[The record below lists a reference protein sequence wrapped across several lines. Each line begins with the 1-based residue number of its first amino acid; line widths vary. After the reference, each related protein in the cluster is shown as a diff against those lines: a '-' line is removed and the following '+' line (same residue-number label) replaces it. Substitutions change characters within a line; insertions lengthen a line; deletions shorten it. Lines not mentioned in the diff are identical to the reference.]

1 MKLTSAVRLLEL
13 LNSRPEDALT
23 TMQITRK
30 WRDLGGTEVGE
41 RTVQRYMKELSEDSA
56 EGPALVEMLVKDGER
71 KFYLRV
77 SQIANWFMTLEAA
90 LNLQFSRQVLG
101 RAFGSMGRS
110 NGDKLTDMADRVANA
125 STETKRIR
133 DRLRIVPDGIG
144 RLPARIDQRV
154 LAASIEAIKSGKK
167 LRLTY
172 VDSSGKESAP
182 LVSPLGLVA
191 KDGTIYLV
199 AIKGLSDAPRHF
211 PLHRMTE
218 ANASAQLAQTRLDF
232 DLDRYIHDS
241 HQFSHVLD
249 ADAPLE
255 VLKLRVAP
263 ETIYHFRERALSTD
277 QSIGPARRS
286 DGWRVV
292 TATVPVTVLLVPFL
306 LSMGP
311 WIRVLEPPSV
321 RDETAKRLHAAAAH
335 YSAAIA
341 G

>member
-1 MKLTSAVRLLEL
+1 
-13 LNSRPEDALT
+13 
-23 TMQITRK
+23 
-30 WRDLGGTEVGE
+30 
-41 RTVQRYMKELSEDSA
+41 
-56 EGPALVEMLVKDGER
+56 
-71 KFYLRV
+71 
-77 SQIANWFMTLEAA
+77 
-90 LNLQFSRQVLG
+90 
-101 RAFGSMGRS
+101 
-110 NGDKLTDMADRVANA
+110 
-125 STETKRIR
+125 
-133 DRLRIVPDGIG
+133 
-144 RLPARIDQRV
+144 V
-154 LAASIEAIKSGKK
+154 LAASIEAIKSGTK

-172 VDSSGKESAP
+172 VDSSGKESSP

-218 ANASAQLAQTRLDF
+218 ANASAQLAQMRLDF

-241 HQFSHVLD
+241 HQFSHLLD
-249 ADAPLE
+249 AEAPLA

-263 ETIYHFRERALSTD
+263 ETLYHFRERALSTD
-277 QSIGPARRS
+277 QAIGPARRS

-292 TATVPVTVLLVPFL
+292 TATVPETYLLIPFL

-311 WIRVLEPPSV
+311 WIEVLEPPSV

-335 YSAAIA
+335 YSSAIS